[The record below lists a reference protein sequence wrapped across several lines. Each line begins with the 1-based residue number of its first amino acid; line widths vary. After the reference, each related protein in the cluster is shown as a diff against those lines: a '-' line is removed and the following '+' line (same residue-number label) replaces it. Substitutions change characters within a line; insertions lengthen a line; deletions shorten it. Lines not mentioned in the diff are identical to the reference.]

1 MRKLITILLIAFIA
15 SVEVETIAKKEE
27 SEVSDFNELLDLLD
41 LDANSVELF
50 KFKFFDWFKKF
61 INGVKG
67 FFGNLW
73 NNVQKPIEMLKASG
87 VWDQLYSLA
96 KTGTKF
102 AVVKLCSEY
111 FAKDTC
117 STIVDGIFK
126 MIDGKK

>member
-1 MRKLITILLIAFIA
+1 MRKLIIILLITVIA
-15 SVEVETIAKKEE
+15 YAEVDNTPKEK
-27 SEVSDFNELLDLLD
+27 VSDFNELLDLLD

>member
-1 MRKLITILLIAFIA
+1 MRKLIIILLITVIA
-15 SVEVETIAKKEE
+15 CAEVDNTPKEK
-27 SEVSDFNELLDLLD
+27 VSDFNELLDLLD
-41 LDANSVELF
+41 LNANSVELF

>member
-1 MRKLITILLIAFIA
+1 MRKLIIILLIAVIA
-15 SVEVETIAKKEE
+15 CAEVDNTPKEK
-27 SEVSDFNELLDLLD
+27 VSDFNELLDLLD

>member
-1 MRKLITILLIAFIA
+1 MRKLIIILLITVIA
-15 SVEVETIAKKEE
+15 CAEVDNTPKEK
-27 SEVSDFNELLDLLD
+27 VSDFNELLDLLD

-61 INGVKG
+61 INDVKG

-102 AVVKLCSEY
+102 GAVTLCSEY

>member
-1 MRKLITILLIAFIA
+1 MRKLIIILLITVIA
-15 SVEVETIAKKEE
+15 CAEVDNTPKEK
-27 SEVSDFNELLDLLD
+27 VSDFNELLDLLD

-102 AVVKLCSEY
+102 AVVKLCSKY

>member
-1 MRKLITILLIAFIA
+1 MRKLIIILLITVIA
-15 SVEVETIAKKEE
+15 CAEVDNTPKEK
-27 SEVSDFNELLDLLD
+27 VSDFNELLDLLD